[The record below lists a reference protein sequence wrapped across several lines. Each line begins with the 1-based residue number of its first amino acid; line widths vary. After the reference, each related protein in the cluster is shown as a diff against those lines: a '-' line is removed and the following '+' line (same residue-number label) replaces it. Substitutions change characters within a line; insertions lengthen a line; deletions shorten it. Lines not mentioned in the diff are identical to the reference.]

1 MAKVR
6 IGTAWLGGCSG
17 CHMSFLDLD
26 EKLIDLADK
35 IEIVYGPLVDAKEFP
50 ENVDVAIIE
59 GSIASEE
66 HEELLQ
72 TIRKN
77 SKILVALGD
86 CAVTSNVPGMR
97 NLVGREAAEKRA
109 YLELAAFQPQIPG
122 VVVSPL
128 TKRVK
133 PLHSEVKVDVFVPGC
148 PPNAER
154 IYYVLS
160 ELLAGR
166 TPEMVG
172 EMATFGQ

>member
-26 EKLIDLADK
+26 EKLIELAPLID
-35 IEIVYGPLVDAKEFP
+35 IVYGPLVDAKEYP
-50 ENVDVAIIE
+50 ENVDVALIE
-59 GSIASEE
+59 GAVVAEE
-66 HEELLQ
+66 NSELLRK
-72 TIRKN
+72 IRKN
-77 SKILVALGD
+77 SKFLIALGD

-97 NLVGREAAEKRA
+97 NYQGLEPAVKRA
-109 YLELAAFQPQIPG
+109 YFELAAYQPQIPG
-122 VVVSPL
+122 EVVSKL
-128 TKRVK
+128 EKRVH
-133 PLHSEVKVDVFVPGC
+133 PLHSEVKVDLFVPGC

-166 TPEMVG
+166 VPKLEG
-172 EMATFGQ
+172 ELATFGQ